1 MGTYPFLYPYLV
13 TGGRETADY
22 TIDVTISDT

>member
-1 MGTYPFLYPYLV
+1 MGAYPFLSPYLV

-22 TIDVTISDT
+22 TIDVTVSDT